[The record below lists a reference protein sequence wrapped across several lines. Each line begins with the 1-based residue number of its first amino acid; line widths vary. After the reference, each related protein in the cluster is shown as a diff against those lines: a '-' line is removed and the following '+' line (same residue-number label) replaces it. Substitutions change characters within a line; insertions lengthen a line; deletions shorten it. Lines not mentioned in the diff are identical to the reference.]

1 MKFADI
7 RVWLASHVVKSAA
20 QRNFLK
26 HKVMNLAS
34 KLTLAISHFASG
46 LHQTSSAARIWNSL
60 PEYIPSLEKRA
71 CFKKEVNRY
80 LGDN

>member
-1 MKFADI
+1 MY
-7 RVWLASHVVKSAA
+7 ASY
-20 QRNFLK
+20 N
-26 HKVMNLAS
+26 S
-34 KLTLAISHFASG
+34 KLLKDLKT
-46 LHQTSSAARIWNSL
+46 IWNSL